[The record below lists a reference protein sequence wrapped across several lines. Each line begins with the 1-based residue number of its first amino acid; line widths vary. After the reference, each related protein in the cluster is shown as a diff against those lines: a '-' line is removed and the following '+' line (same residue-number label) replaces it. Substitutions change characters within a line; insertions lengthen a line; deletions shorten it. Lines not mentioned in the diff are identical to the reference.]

1 MSEISKINIDSTE
14 YDIHDA
20 KPHGTLTAPLIATGG
35 DGEGGAVVGKIIL
48 DPATAGQITNDQ
60 TSTLFGF
67 ISNGATEGLM
77 CGSTAYALNLRGS
90 ATRPSYLKSGG
101 SAKDLALKEDVPS
114 NILTLSSRSAYD
126 CNTRYDGKVWLVAAG
141 SNCPSG
147 LSDQYG
153 SLFTMPYRQASGN
166 AKPDFGTQIFIPNG
180 DDQNKPN
187 SMFYRTSLANTWN
200 PWQEVAVEGKANA
213 DKIDGYHVSVVSE
226 LPASPDSNT
235 VYIVV

>member
-35 DGEGGAVVGKIIL
+35 DGDGGAVVGKIVL

-67 ISNGATEGLM
+67 LSNGASEL
-77 CGSTAYALNLRGS
+77 AVGS
-90 ATRPSYLKSGG
+90 ATYALRLRGNTNRPTYKKG
-101 SAKDLALKEDVPS
+101 SDNAKDIALAEDLPT
-114 NILTLSSRSAYD
+114 NPLTLSSRSAYD

-153 SLFTMPYRQASGN
+153 SLFTMPYRQATGN

-213 DKIDGYHVSVVSE
+213 DKIDGYHVSVVSA
-226 LPASPDSNT
+226 LPASPDANT
-235 VYIVV
+235 IYIVV